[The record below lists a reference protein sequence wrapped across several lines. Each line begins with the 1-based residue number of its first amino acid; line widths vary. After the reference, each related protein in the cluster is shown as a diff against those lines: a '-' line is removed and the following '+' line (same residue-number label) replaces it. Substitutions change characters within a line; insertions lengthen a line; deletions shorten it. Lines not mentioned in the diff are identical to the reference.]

1 VRLKKKHKTLDLL
14 QIDYFCYHHTHID
27 HKKIPRFLMATS
39 HKGEGYMSRFRLPLY
54 LQALCDEVPDREFL
68 GSSARIRKD
77 RKPSMAKLI
86 AKAKLA
92 LKSKPS
98 SSRVRPCLSQ
108 EEIDAIWAQG
118 RRCKAQQH
126 VTQQQRFM
134 LDQVDQQH
142 ATQQVTQQHV
152 TQQQRFMLDQFDQ
165 QHATEQQVTP
175 QQHHPYFATTTSE
188 ITEDSHLANF
198 KPSLG
203 WSEYLKLYED
213 APTQWHREDTPEER
227 RGSNKRIKLA
237 AMG

>member
-1 VRLKKKHKTLDLL
+1 
-14 QIDYFCYHHTHID
+14 
-27 HKKIPRFLMATS
+27 MATS

-77 RKPSMAKLI
+77 RSPSMAKLI

-98 SSRVRPCLSQ
+98 SSSWVPPCQSH
-108 EEIDAIWAQG
+108 EESDAIWAQSV
-118 RRCKAQQH
+118 RRCKAQRH

-142 ATQQVTQQHV
+142 ATQQ
-152 TQQQRFMLDQFDQ
+152 
-165 QHATEQQVTP
+165 QVTP
-175 QQHHPYFATTTSE
+175 QQHHPYVTTTTSQ
-188 ITEDSHLANF
+188 ITDQY
-198 KPSLG
+198 G
-203 WSEYLKLYED
+203 WITHV
-213 APTQWHREDTPEER
+213 PTQWHREDTREER
-227 RGSNKRIKLA
+227 GGSTKRIKLA

>member
-1 VRLKKKHKTLDLL
+1 
-14 QIDYFCYHHTHID
+14 
-27 HKKIPRFLMATS
+27 MATS

-77 RKPSMAKLI
+77 RKPSMAELI

-98 SSRVRPCLSQ
+98 SSSWVPPCRSQ
-108 EEIDAIWAQG
+108 EEIDAICAQSV
-118 RRCKAQQH
+118 RHCKAQQH

-142 ATQQVTQQHV
+142 ATQQQVTQHHV

-165 QHATEQQVTP
+165 RHATEQQVTP

-198 KPSLG
+198 KPTLG